1 MVLDMANSD
10 ASSAKVRVLVSFYLV
25 ATDDTNSSNARTS
38 AIHKEKLNV
47 PLGGD
52 EHNDRS
58 NFACIVKKI
67 ERLSVRRDLV

>member
-25 ATDDTNSSNARTS
+25 ATYDTSCNARTS
-38 AIHKEKLNV
+38 VIHKEKSNV

-52 EHNDRS
+52 EHNDLS

-67 ERLSVRRDLV
+67 ERSVGRDLV